1 MMPKELNQIK
11 NQRYE
16 FVRIKLLVSYWEKLS
31 LIKEIELD
39 YFTDENDHKTTS
51 RYLSE
56 RGVYLGRSI
65 QRDIIIIII
74 INELS
79 AETFSDCIRLIC
91 VDKIMQI
98 L

>member
-65 QRDIIIIII
+65 QRDIIIRR
-74 INELS
+74 NELS